1 MKSLGMLPEGLIR
14 SGEACMTTM
23 VIAKIKTSKPLRWFL
38 EKNDYQNEVF
48 IDMSTS
54 DEVAKELST
63 GNQEQE
69 TPVND
74 ISCVTEVKENTEDRQ
89 CLLEELQVQVIM
101 VRVDSS

>member
-1 MKSLGMLPEGLIR
+1 
-14 SGEACMTTM
+14 
-23 VIAKIKTSKPLRWFL
+23 
-38 EKNDYQNEVF
+38 
-48 IDMSTS
+48 MSTS